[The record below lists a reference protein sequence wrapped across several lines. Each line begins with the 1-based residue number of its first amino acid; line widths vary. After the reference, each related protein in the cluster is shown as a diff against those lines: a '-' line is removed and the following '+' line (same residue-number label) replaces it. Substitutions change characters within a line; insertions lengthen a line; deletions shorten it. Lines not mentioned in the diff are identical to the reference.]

1 MAGAVPSNTGKFLAA
16 SFAIRPPHS
25 ARPHALGS
33 QDSRWR
39 TWAWVLGFVGRRPY
53 SSSSTQSPP
62 PAPPSPG
69 EFRQEF
75 GDSDRVRPYES
86 IPGPKPLPLVGNK
99 LLFTPLGGYSFERYW
114 ESCWKLYDLYGPVV
128 RLAKISGHFDMVLVF
143 RPEDTRKIFECR
155 ARKSLTIPVDAPG
168 RKRACPCDLPWT
180 SWSTTGCGI
189 LTCTRPRVC
198 NGEEWKRLR
207 VCVHSLLRRELV
219 QSYKAAQAGVAKDL
233 ATALD
238 AAKGRHPEGVVPDLL
253 NLLFRYTLEAV
264 GVVSLGTRLGQRRD
278 PGRHG
283 GVALQPALVPGPA
296 HPRLQ
301 DPLPGSAHHRPRG
314 GGAASEEEEGT
325 RTGSRGLQGAASL
338 PQFSPRAAGH
348 RSHGRLPARPRGV
361 PRRHRRDG
369 DDAGLL
375 SPLPLEEK
383 EPQETLFEEVK
394 DVEPATHTLQGLPYL
409 RAVVQEA
416 MRLRP
421 SAGGRTR
428 FIHEDGVFSGFHV
441 PAGVSLGRLDFCFS
455 STSNSFSSLSFLHR
469 LLLLPTQ
476 TCVSSPPV
484 IACHDPAVALSDQSP
499 AHGRRV
505 DYAHAQ
511 GRRVD
516 HGHGDRIHHAHGR
529 RFDYAHGDRVDHAT
543 GIGSTAHGIGST
555 TPTEETRIHPYTI
568 VPFGHGARM
577 CPGRRVA
584 EQEIYLALIQV
595 VKAFRMECVG
605 SPEGPGEPVGQVLR
619 LNMMPDAPIAIKF
632 TRR

>member
-1 MAGAVPSNTGKFLAA
+1 MAGAVPSNTGKFLAV
-16 SFAIRPPHS
+16 SFAIRPTHS

-62 PAPPSPG
+62 PAPPSSG

-143 RPEDTRKIFECR
+143 RPEDTRKIFEKEGR
-155 ARKSLTIPVDAPG
+155 LPVRPALDILEYYRLRNPDLYTSPG
-168 RKRACPCDLPWT
+168 LVP
-180 SWSTTGCGI
+180 G
-189 LTCTRPRVC
+189 

-264 GVVSLGTRLGQRRD
+264 GVVSLGTRLGCLDAAHTTTHAHTRAQDIIAANEETLAVMGASLFSPPLYRVLPTRAYKTLSRAQLTIARVVEEQLRRRRKEHAQD
-278 PGRHG
+278 PGAFKEQHPFLSSLLERQDIAPTDVFLLVLEVFQG
-283 GVALQPALVPGPA
+283 GIDATATTLAFCL
-296 HPRLQ
+296 HYL
-301 DPLPGSAHHRPRG
+301 
-314 GGAASEEEEGT
+314 
-325 RTGSRGLQGAASL
+325 SR
-338 PQFSPRAAGH
+338 
-348 RSHGRLPARPRGV
+348 
-361 PRRHRRDG
+361 
-369 DDAGLL
+369 
-375 SPLPLEEK
+375 EK

-441 PAGVSLGRLDFCFS
+441 PAG
-455 STSNSFSSLSFLHR
+455 
-469 LLLLPTQ
+469 

-484 IACHDPAVALSDQSP
+484 IACHDPAVFPQPHQFRPDRWLS
-499 AHGRRV
+499 RTR
-505 DYAHAQ
+505 AQ
-511 GRRVD
+511 PTGGGSTTPTPKV
-516 HGHGDRIHHAHGR
+516 GGSTT
-529 RFDYAHGDRVDHAT
+529 AT
-543 GIGSTAHGIGST
+543 GIGSTTPTGGGSTTPTGIGSTTPTGIGST